1 MNRIFARAATFLTF
15 LTFWTL
21 LAVPAFGQS
30 DAGPAVAA
38 GGVAGG
44 LSPQAERARIQA
56 ERASVEVI
64 FLQAQAACY
73 RKFAVA
79 DCQSDARLI
88 RREALAD
95 LRRQEASLNAALAR
109 QKGAGQLSRID
120 SRSSTEAE
128 LESASRRAQ
137 ALEKHQARQASAD
150 EKASSRAAAAQ
161 EADSPAT
168 DGSLRDEKKG
178 QTKDNQSKDNQTKNS
193 QTESD
198 RAAKARAAAL
208 EQQKYELKQ
217 KQGREKEAQRQRR
230 LSGQPESSGKAPPK
244 E

>member
-1 MNRIFARAATFLTF
+1 MNRIFVLALATS
-15 LTFWTL
+15 LTFWTFWTL
-21 LAVPAFGQS
+21 WAVPAFGQA
-30 DAGPAVAA
+30 DAGPAVAP
-38 GGVAGG
+38 GGLAGG
-44 LSPQAERARIQA
+44 LSPEAERARIQMQ
-56 ERASVEVI
+56 RSSVEGV
-64 FLQAQAACY
+64 FTQAQAACY
-73 RKFAVA
+73 RKFAVN

-109 QKGAGQLSRID
+109 QKGAAQLSRID

-137 ALEKHQARQASAD
+137 ALEKQQARQAGAD
-150 EKASSRAAAAQ
+150 EKASSREAAALK
-161 EADSPAT
+161 ADSLAADASQRDDGKNQAT
-168 DGSLRDEKKG
+168 DS
-178 QTKDNQSKDNQTKNS
+178 QAKDS

-198 RAAKARAAAL
+198 RAAKAQAAAL

-217 KQGREKEAQRQRR
+217 KQAREKEVQRQKR
-230 LSGQPESSGKAPPK
+230 LSGQPESSGKASPK